1 MANTPNKP
9 SAPAPRTSRREAVV
23 RRLLE
28 EGLKLMAR
36 RGVMAC
42 RVEEITAAAGVA
54 KGTFFTH
61 FAGKEAFVAR
71 LVETVLAD
79 LARRVRP
86 LGLSPADA
94 ESLLAGVGTV
104 HLRYFQLR
112 PEAASLLSQAVALEP
127 EGPAGQVIAQALN
140 GHLEMV
146 ARLLAPAAGQLGWPA
161 ERGRELALA
170 VLSFSCGYFWLG
182 RPLGLGGDTPMAL
195 LDRLGRMLAR
205 GLAAGA
211 P

>member
-1 MANTPNKP
+1 MAAPDNKP
-9 SAPAPRTSRREAVV
+9 TPPVARPGRREAVP
-23 RRLLE
+23 RRLLD

-36 RGVMAC
+36 RGVTAC

-54 KGTFFTH
+54 KGTFFPH
-61 FAGKEAFVAR
+61 VAGKEAFVAR

-112 PEAASLLSQAVALEP
+112 PEAAALLSQAVALDP
-127 EGPAGQVIAQALN
+127 ASPAGLLIAQGLQT
-140 GHLEMV
+140 HLDMV
-146 ARLLAPAAGQLGWPA
+146 ARLLAPAAGHLGWPP
-161 ERGRELALA
+161 ECGRELALA

-182 RPLGLGGDTPMAL
+182 RPLGLGPETPMAL
-195 LDRLGRMLAR
+195 LDRLGRMMAR
-205 GLAAGA
+205 GLAAGTS
-211 P
+211 